1 MQDVWAYSREYGEWI
16 DMEPRG
22 RVPTARVYDAVNL
35 IGNVAYLIG
44 GTFGGFKIDVLRYDL
59 LGNRFSLLYAAGA
72 KPSARSHFST
82 TVFRDSI
89 YLFGMFS
96 LVHGSF
102 SLCFDLLLSLR
113 LLCVSLIHGTSRWF
127 AE

>member
-1 MQDVWAYSREYGEWI
+1 MQ
-16 DMEPRG
+16 PRG
-22 RVPTARVYDAVNL
+22 RVPTARVYDAVEL
-35 IGNVAYLIG
+35 IGDVAYLVG

-89 YLFGMFS
+89 YLFGII
-96 LVHGSF
+96 SF
-102 SLCFDLLLSLR
+102 SLSLSLCVPLSLR
-113 LLCVSLIHGTSRWF
+113 LPLRLSL
-127 AE
+127 

>member
-1 MQDVWAYSREYGEWI
+1 MQ
-16 DMEPRG
+16 PRG
-22 RVPTARVYDAVNL
+22 RVPTARVYDAVEL
-35 IGNVAYLIG
+35 IGDVAYLVG

-89 YLFGMFS
+89 YLFGIF
-96 LVHGSF
+96 SF
-102 SLCFDLLLSLR
+102 SLSLSLCVPLSLR
-113 LLCVSLIHGTSRWF
+113 LPLRLSL
-127 AE
+127 